1 MLSGRPFRFTQAVEV
16 RFRDLDALGH
26 VNNAVYLTYFESARM
41 AWWLHVTHRPDL
53 RQMDMILA
61 RAEVD
66 FRSPA
71 SYAEVLDVG
80 VRCASIGRSS
90 FTLEQAITERRTRR
104 LVAEA
109 RKVLVHYDYAAGRS
123 TPLSPELRGQLLDQD
138 PDAVG
143 SRGQKE

>member
-1 MLSGRPFRFTQAVEV
+1 MLTDRPFRFTHAVEV

-41 AWWLHVTHRPDL
+41 AWWMHLTHRTDL
-53 RQMDMILA
+53 RRMDMILA

-71 SYAEVLDVG
+71 AYAEVLDVG

-90 FTLEQAITERRTRR
+90 CRETSQTKDSWRPKTFPIWT
-104 LVAEA
+104 
-109 RKVLVHYDYAAGRS
+109 S
-123 TPLSPELRGQLLDQD
+123 S
-138 PDAVG
+138 
-143 SRGQKE
+143 SR

>member
-1 MLSGRPFRFTQAVEV
+1 MLTDRPFRFTHAVEV

-41 AWWLHVTHRPDL
+41 AWWMHLTHRSDL
-53 RQMDMILA
+53 RGMDMILA

-66 FRSPA
+66 FRSPVA
-71 SYAEVLDVG
+71 YAEVLDVG

-90 FTLEQAITERRTRR
+90 FVVEQAITERRTRR

-123 TPLSPELRGQLLDQD
+123 RPLTDERRRQLLDQD
-138 PDAVG
+138 PDAEV
-143 SRGQKE
+143 R

>member
-1 MLSGRPFRFTQAVEV
+1 MLSDRPFRFTQALDV

-41 AWWLHVTHRPDL
+41 AWWLHLTHRGALSRDV
-53 RQMDMILA
+53 ILA

-71 SYAEVLDVG
+71 AYPGVLDVG

-90 FTLEQAITERRTRR
+90 FVVEQAITERRTRR
-104 LVAEA
+104 LVAEG
-109 RKVLVHYDYAAGRS
+109 RMVLVHYDYEAGRS
-123 TPLSPELRGQLLDQD
+123 TPLPDDLRRQLLDQD
-138 PDAVG
+138 PDADL
-143 SRGQKE
+143 R

>member
-1 MLSGRPFRFTQAVEV
+1 MLSDRPFRFTHAVEV

-41 AWWLHVTHRPDL
+41 AWYLHVTHRSDL
-53 RQMDMILA
+53 GQMNVILA

-71 SYAEVLDVG
+71 AYAEVLDVG
-80 VRCASIGRSS
+80 VRCTSIGRSS
-90 FTLEQAITERRTRR
+90 FVVEQAITERRTRR

-109 RKVLVHYDYAAGRS
+109 RKVLVHYDYAALCS
-123 TPLSPELRGQLLDQD
+123 VPLTDEMRRQLLDQD
-138 PDAVG
+138 PDAEV
-143 SRGQKE
+143 R

>member
-1 MLSGRPFRFTQAVEV
+1 V

-41 AWWLHVTHRPDL
+41 AWYLHVTHHSDL
-53 RQMDMILA
+53 GQMNVILA

-71 SYAEVLDVG
+71 AYAEVLDVG
-80 VRCASIGRSS
+80 VRCTSIGRSS
-90 FTLEQAITERRTRR
+90 FVVEQAITERRTRR

-123 TPLSPELRGQLLDQD
+123 LPLTDEMRRQLLDQD
-138 PDAVG
+138 PDAEV
-143 SRGQKE
+143 R

>member
-1 MLSGRPFRFTQAVEV
+1 MLTDRPFRFTHAVDV

-41 AWWLHVTHRPDL
+41 AWWMHLTHRTDL
-53 RQMDMILA
+53 RRMDMILA

-71 SYAEVLDVG
+71 AYAEVLDVG

-90 FTLEQAITERRTRR
+90 FVVEQAITERRTRR

-123 TPLSPELRGQLLDQD
+123 MPLTDEHRRQLLDQD
-138 PDAVG
+138 PDAEV
-143 SRGQKE
+143 R

>member
-1 MLSGRPFRFTQAVEV
+1 MLSERPFRFTHSVEV

-26 VNNAVYLTYFESARM
+26 VNNAVYLTYLESARM
-41 AWWLHVTHRPDL
+41 AWYLHLTHRTDV

-71 SYAEVLDVG
+71 AYPEVLDVG

-90 FTLEQAITERRTRR
+90 FVVEQAITERRTRR

-123 TPLSPELRGQLLDQD
+123 VPLTDEIRRQLLDQD
-138 PDAVG
+138 PDAEV
-143 SRGQKE
+143 R